1 MSRPVPSLC
10 ALGIISWFYQDFG
23 LDILLVGVFVFFRLD
38 PEPPLLHLEGE
49 EGQVFELRGWLDHLL
64 GIAQARVPLGSVDGN
79 GLGGLQDFIGCFS
92 KVGILGLY
100 HEGIEVS
107 PPLADLLHTT
117 PPADDAFL
125 HFRILGLMVVRGAL
139 R

>member
-1 MSRPVPSLC
+1 M
-10 ALGIISWFYQDFG
+10 
-23 LDILLVGVFVFFRLD
+23 DILLVGVFVFFRLD
-38 PEPPLLHLEGE
+38 REPALFHLEGE
-49 EGQVFELRGWLDHLL
+49 EGQVFELRGWLDDLF
-64 GIAQARVPLGSVDGN
+64 GIAEARMPLRGVDGN

-92 KVGILGLY
+92 KVGIFGLY
-100 HEGIEVS
+100 HEGIAVS

-125 HFRILGLMVVRGAL
+125 HFRILGVMVVRGAL